1 MEFQT
6 DHFNKQWVIDELKSI
21 IITTMTIFTVDGFAV
36 LTKLY
41 NGDTSK
47 DLLVA
52 LAVIL
57 GRSLLKAVLQTL
69 FPKVFVKKTEAA

>member
-1 MEFQT
+1 MELQT
-6 DHFNKQWVIDELKSI
+6 DHFNKEWLQYELKSI
-21 IITTMTIFTVDGFAV
+21 GLTTLTIFTVDGLGE

-41 NGDTSK
+41 NGDTSR

-57 GRSLLKAVLQTL
+57 GRSLLKAVLQMV
-69 FPKVFVKKTEAA
+69 FPKVFVKKPDNA